1 MTTFPPLSTN
11 QAAWPWL
18 CQLSPRED
26 RIFTGGGHRLSL
38 GRRTSWAPR
47 VAVPGA
53 LEARCLPS
61 LWVARCPG
69 SEGDWAPRRAR
80 RCLGNSPLNG
90 RWIFPVLLLALLA
103 AHVISVCV
111 IRWLPNI
118 RQGEVSLWMRS
129 CSWLK
134 NNGLPFYRKNF
145 KVSEI
150 TIFRLRRFLWSSS
163 PANRGIEI
171 VFLPFQLPD
180 G

>member
-1 MTTFPPLSTN
+1 MPVIPEGRQDFY
-11 QAAWPWL
+11 W
-18 CQLSPRED
+18 R
-26 RIFTGGGHRLSL
+26 GHRLSL
-38 GRRTSWAPR
+38 GRRTSWVPR
-47 VAVPGA
+47 VAVPGVWKRA
-53 LEARCLPS
+53 ACLPF
-61 LWVARCPG
+61 G
-69 SEGDWAPRRAR
+69 SPVVLGPRETEHQGRHGDAWETA
-80 RCLGNSPLNG
+80 PLNG

-111 IRWLPNI
+111 IRWLPNR

-134 NNGLPFYRKNF
+134 NNGLPFYQKNF

-150 TIFRLRRFLWSSS
+150 TIFRLRRFLWCSS